1 MLKNLKH
8 FLFKNLLMM
17 EKFILRQCSG
27 TEQKK
32 KSFFFNI
39 LTNIPRHCK
48 IQYLILIIFILL
60 EKEKSIQ
67 SF

>member
-17 EKFILRQCSG
+17 EKFIPTQCSG

-32 KSFFFNI
+32 ELIFKI
-39 LTNIPRHCK
+39 LTNIPRHRK
-48 IQYLILIIFILL
+48 IQ
-60 EKEKSIQ
+60 
-67 SF
+67 